1 LRGGVKTPTLRAF
14 DGLRKL
20 NGPIA
25 GAPSLASFA
34 PLRLCENRRPNEEA
48 NLAQRRKAAKAGSF
62 ISQRQSNARIEY
74 SSPAYVEWVS
84 GGRKMLQ

>member
-1 LRGGVKTPTLRAF
+1 
-14 DGLRKL
+14 
-20 NGPIA
+20 
-25 GAPSLASFA
+25 
-34 PLRLCENRRPNEEA
+34 LRLCENRRPNEEA

-62 ISQRQSNARIEY
+62 ISQRPSNARRAY